1 MTDDGGVL
9 ENLPRSRPGKRS
21 EKRAEAGSPARKRS
35 SAGFRVRSHAPWM
48 EQPAVPSEGR
58 PASSGP
64 VNARRERGMLS
75 RMPPGGKT
83 APSCLIVD
91 DHPVVRAG
99 VRAVLEQAFS
109 DARVADAASL
119 EEAGDLVEDEQPDV
133 VIVDPWRAGVDVGDV
148 VGSLHRRLKAP
159 IVVFTSDGGAR
170 LLSEALKAGVKGY
183 VRKDSP
189 SEDLIRAIDAAR
201 SGEFYVDPG
210 LSSTIVLDEADRTLS
225 ARQREILQMLADGMQ
240 TDAVAE
246 KLGLST
252 ETVRT
257 HTKRILA
264 KLEAS
269 TRTQAVAIGIRHGL
283 IE

>member
-1 MTDDGGVL
+1 MLATMTG
-9 ENLPRSRPGKRS
+9 NS
-21 EKRAEAGSPARKRS
+21 KRAP
-35 SAGFRVRSHAPWM
+35 H
-48 EQPAVPSEGR
+48 
-58 PASSGP
+58 
-64 VNARRERGMLS
+64 
-75 RMPPGGKT
+75 
-83 APSCLIVD
+83 CLIVD

-99 VRAVLEQAFS
+99 VRAVLEQAFTGAEID
-109 DARVADAASL
+109 DAESVEELGDATSGA
-119 EEAGDLVEDEQPDV
+119 PDV

-148 VGSLHRRLKAP
+148 VRRLQSELDAP

-170 LLSEALKAGVKGY
+170 LLSDALKAGVKGY

-201 SGEFYVDPG
+201 AGEFYVDPG
-210 LSSTIVLDEADRTLS
+210 LSSTIVLDEGDRTLS

>member
-1 MTDDGGVL
+1 M
-9 ENLPRSRPGKRS
+9 
-21 EKRAEAGSPARKRS
+21 PA
-35 SAGFRVRSHAPWM
+35 
-48 EQPAVPSEGR
+48 
-58 PASSGP
+58 
-64 VNARRERGMLS
+64 
-75 RMPPGGKT
+75 GGKD
-83 APSCLIVD
+83 APRCLIVD

-99 VRAVLEQAFS
+99 VRAVLQQAFS
-109 DARVADAASL
+109 GARIADAASL
-119 EEAGDLVEDEQPDV
+119 DEAGEVLDGDPPDV
-133 VIVDPWRAGVDVGDV
+133 VIVDPWRAGVDVGEI
-148 VGSLHRRLKAP
+148 VGRLRDEVKAP

-210 LSSTIVLDEADRTLS
+210 LSSTIVLDEGDRTLS

-240 TDAVAE
+240 TDAVAQ

-264 KLEAS
+264 KLAAP

-283 IE
+283 ID